1 VRFPT
6 PGELEGLIPTRET
19 LLGRLRAAGEGM
31 AWQEPFAVYWRLIY
45 RLGLRAGCGEVE
57 AVEVVV
63 GTVLSLSNHRAGFA
77 APRPKV
83 FLKEWVNMATQE
95 SEAIRLC
102 RGSLKESKEET
113 ASEPPVL
120 ARGVW
125 EEEWERNLLELALE
139 RVKSEVKP
147 AQYQVFDLVVLRKWP
162 LARVGAA
169 LDVNI
174 GQIYLARLRLIRS
187 FKRELRCLAKRYG

>member
-1 VRFPT
+1 
-6 PGELEGLIPTRET
+6 
-19 LLGRLRAAGEGM
+19 M
-31 AWQEPFAVYWRLIY
+31 
-45 RLGLRAGCGEVE
+45 
-57 AVEVVV
+57 
-63 GTVLSLSNHRAGFA
+63 
-77 APRPKV
+77 
-83 FLKEWVNMATQE
+83 
-95 SEAIRLC
+95 
-102 RGSLKESKEET
+102 KESKEET